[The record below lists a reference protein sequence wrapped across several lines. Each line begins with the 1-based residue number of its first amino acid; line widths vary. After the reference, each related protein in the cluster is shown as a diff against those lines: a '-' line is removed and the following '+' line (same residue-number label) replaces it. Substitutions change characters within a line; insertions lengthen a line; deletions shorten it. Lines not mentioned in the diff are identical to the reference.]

1 MQLPYIK
8 HISGGIVGRV
18 YKLTTNLDSS
28 VSCMSNKNFQTA
40 NGGLLAFMVLNR
52 EVRVWKNALMS
63 GVDVEVGYSCFDS
76 FFPEILWEGKG
87 REVTNLK
94 LGQDMLSEIVTRHSF
109 DTVLNISN
117 LLALWWV
124 DVGKKTVKIIF
135 IVRIWESKLHRR
147 STNLSFLLS
156 ISNDI
161 GRSPRSISDQVLFGR
176 PIPC

>member
-94 LGQDMLSEIVTRHSF
+94 LGQDMLSEIVTSHNF

-124 DVGKKTVKIIF
+124 DVGKK
-135 IVRIWESKLHRR
+135 R
-147 STNLSFLLS
+147 
-156 ISNDI
+156 
-161 GRSPRSISDQVLFGR
+161 
-176 PIPC
+176 